1 MSNLHRLI
9 VSYLTDSYSLNLET
23 KSFVYQDI
31 VLTSL
36 TLPYRLFLKK
46 KGGGGLFV
54 ICSER
59 NELKKKPEFVS
70 LLQVLYHVHKFLFY
84 EVYE

>member
-36 TLPYRLFLKK
+36 TLPYRLFFK
-46 KGGGGLFV
+46 KGGGVFV

-59 NELKKKPEFVS
+59 NELKKNPEFVS

>member
-36 TLPYRLFLKK
+36 TLPYRLFFK
-46 KGGGGLFV
+46 KGGGGLCDLFGT
-54 ICSER
+54 EWAEK
-59 NELKKKPEFVS
+59 NPEFVS

>member
-36 TLPYRLFLKK
+36 TLPYRLFKK
-46 KGGGGLFV
+46 KGGGSLWFV
-54 ICSER
+54 R
-59 NELKKKPEFVS
+59 NGMSWKKNPEFVS

>member
-36 TLPYRLFLKK
+36 TLPYRLFKK
-46 KGGGGLFV
+46 KGGGVFV

-59 NELKKKPEFVS
+59 NELKKTPEFVS

>member
-46 KGGGGLFV
+46 GGGGVFV

-59 NELKKKPEFVS
+59 NELKKNPEFVS